1 MPTETV
7 DTLELVIQASAESAA
22 GKVESLAASVRT
34 LGEGVAKYIGS
45 MNTFASSLQSIVES
59 LGNLKGIRNLRT
71 IMEGAGRTA
80 AGQKEKAIGGAMG
93 SRFKETSTAIARD
106 MNSSLQGTSYKTKD
120 LASEI
125 QSAREKITQGATE
138 AAILDIKRIA
148 DELAGSA
155 GRSAISFSIKDIND
169 KMAEDGYKYISV
181 ALRDIYGI
189 GGLKNANDEL
199 GRMGASFR
207 FIKSGSRTAGVTS
220 ADSLAMK
227 FGNSSIGD
235 RINSPEGLLDYLREV
250 YTGYQNAGG
259 GHKSTMAELGAIN
272 EREFATQIF
281 GDLMDR
287 VFPSG
292 TADSGNGVDAAGEAR
307 SAAMAIR
314 DEAEAVRDLGEA
326 RSALAETNNAQHE
339 ETMGY
344 IAQGIVEAKTQ
355 EATQSVQ
362 DTVNDLTGVNR
373 EFKDASESAAVFQE
387 AITEGVVSEATVPA
401 SQSLQE
407 MIDDITGVSRSFK
420 DAAAS
425 AEVFQKA
432 LTGMSSVE
440 QANAAL
446 RHTGAEDYRK
456 YLDEVRE
463 HIEAQKADQ
472 EMTQLRAALSNNTP
486 EMIGLRRES
495 AMSRGVEFLK
505 KYDELFSSGIP
516 NLADRGVAAGL
527 IDENTA
533 SAMKEAAGFMQD
545 VGNSA
550 TNAAPALQEASSAA
564 ETVGE
569 AAQDAAPAIQE
580 VAPAIQEAGSA
591 TEESGTAATEAA
603 DSVREL
609 GEASEETTAS
619 SGRLNG
625 ILNNVANTLKH
636 SVIGQLARVAKMR
649 MLRYAI
655 RSVASGFK
663 EGINNMYQ
671 WSKALNGGFA
681 SSMDTAASKAM
692 YLKNSLATAV
702 APLIQSLIPV
712 LSNVVSWINA
722 ASNAIAQFFALLNG
736 KNSWT
741 KATETVEEY
750 AASAKKATGSAKEDM
765 KDLLADWDELN
776 IIQSETGSGS
786 GGSGSSTSKNYSDMF
801 EETSQ
806 FDEWTKNFEEIKN
819 IVEVIG
825 IGIAAWYGLSK
836 IEDFLSK
843 LGLASTKFGAIKE
856 MFLGGITLY
865 ISWQLAGISG
875 KALADGDIKTGI
887 ASGVGSAIAGAL
899 GGMWISKGIAK
910 FLGIS
915 GATGGLG
922 AVLGVSFALGL
933 IADTAITQIRTQ
945 TYAQMAKNAFASA
958 GKNGFNVSEY
968 KAAVEKELKT
978 QMGNLSVAIDA
989 FENYGTA
996 KQNLEDAAAALANL
1010 TDKVRGGEKLTTE
1023 EANEFNRNWTMVYQA
1038 MNQMHTAT
1046 WNTLNFGIAEAV
1058 KSETGEAKEALV
1070 DLQKQLIEIA
1080 RVSGGSLGAW
1090 QEEMRQISGRI
1101 SAGTASDDD
1110 VKRYVELTEL
1120 LTDSDISD
1128 SVSEMKDWSDIVTG
1142 FDFGDG
1148 EHAITNAINF
1158 VDEMGETYSNAQ
1170 DEVKEFERTEKKA
1183 VEAAKKELAML
1194 LRDGKIDQT
1203 YYNNSMET
1211 LNKVSEAIE
1220 KKVQDDL
1227 AEIGRLQTETYD
1239 ELLNQIL
1246 VGAAINGPQGID
1258 EYIKQVEPLIET
1270 LQKVGAELP
1279 DELKTGVNSEF
1290 LTWLDSLGI
1299 SATDAANGLS
1309 LFFAHLGGGEA
1320 NKSWYFETLLPALQ
1334 GRLGDEKY
1342 AKLFN
1347 QLPEDTKWDIIS
1359 YNGEDAIPEG
1369 WQIVNNAYVPIIG
1382 DIEPVTITLEPI
1394 TPDGFSLDEDGK
1406 YKIETKD
1413 ANIAVTVEA
1422 KETGTMKY
1430 NDDGSWEW
1438 TPNEQKTVTFNN
1450 PKWMQQD
1457 GKWVRNSEIDSVE
1470 EVIEEFQTEL
1480 DEHHAILTIDPV
1492 IEDEEDDSILD
1503 QWDTGADQWKNSGSA
1518 GAISGAAQGNTTWF
1532 NPSTEEVNVDAAAS
1546 GMALDST
1553 MQSLIGAVNTGDGE
1567 QATLLQSV
1575 ISFVRRI
1582 EEYAK
1587 TTSEKDFTVNV
1598 FPSSTFGRN
1607 NAMSQRMYA
1616 QVTGEGNG

>member
-1 MPTETV
+1 
-7 DTLELVIQASAESAA
+7 
-22 GKVESLAASVRT
+22 
-34 LGEGVAKYIGS
+34 
-45 MNTFASSLQSIVES
+45 
-59 LGNLKGIRNLRT
+59 
-71 IMEGAGRTA
+71 
-80 AGQKEKAIGGAMG
+80 
-93 SRFKETSTAIARD
+93 
-106 MNSSLQGTSYKTKD
+106 
-120 LASEI
+120 
-125 QSAREKITQGATE
+125 
-138 AAILDIKRIA
+138 
-148 DELAGSA
+148 
-155 GRSAISFSIKDIND
+155 
-169 KMAEDGYKYISV
+169 
-181 ALRDIYGI
+181 
-189 GGLKNANDEL
+189 
-199 GRMGASFR
+199 
-207 FIKSGSRTAGVTS
+207 
-220 ADSLAMK
+220 
-227 FGNSSIGD
+227 
-235 RINSPEGLLDYLREV
+235 
-250 YTGYQNAGG
+250 
-259 GHKSTMAELGAIN
+259 
-272 EREFATQIF
+272 
-281 GDLMDR
+281 
-287 VFPSG
+287 
-292 TADSGNGVDAAGEAR
+292 
-307 SAAMAIR
+307 
-314 DEAEAVRDLGEA
+314 
-326 RSALAETNNAQHE
+326 
-339 ETMGY
+339 
-344 IAQGIVEAKTQ
+344 
-355 EATQSVQ
+355 
-362 DTVNDLTGVNR
+362 
-373 EFKDASESAAVFQE
+373 
-387 AITEGVVSEATVPA
+387 
-401 SQSLQE
+401 
-407 MIDDITGVSRSFK
+407 
-420 DAAAS
+420 
-425 AEVFQKA
+425 
-432 LTGMSSVE
+432 MSSVE